1 MSLTMTILGFRSP
14 LDGNFLGTLWMLESC
29 LFVGKKVLEQVLITF
44 VRRMAYGKSLNLLV
58 IVPFFASRL
67 SVT

>member
-1 MSLTMTILGFRSP
+1 
-14 LDGNFLGTLWMLESC
+14 MLESC